1 MEQTRLEKQW
11 LENQLNQTIVQSA
24 NQANQSKDE
33 SSPDIDRVRELENE
47 LDTLEQRWLLIIYIH
62 RQLNALDKSYL
73 FDYIKN
79 H

>member
-33 SSPDIDRVRELENE
+33 LSPDIDRVRELENE
-47 LDTLEQRWLLIIYIH
+47 LDTLEQRWLYTYRGRWTPLTSRI
-62 RQLNALDKSYL
+62 
-73 FDYIKN
+73 
-79 H
+79 